1 MMKNI
6 LKFSLLLMM
15 LGTFMNCNDRDDEN
29 LIQSIDRVK
38 IDSVKIP
45 QDTMAVFS
53 IQTLK
58 TFSNFTTKCE
68 GFYGYDYIYTDQLTR
83 SVSSFKFKTEKDC
96 GEEVT
101 RASQIN
107 FQPQIRGKY
116 LFKFWNGKNAAGE
129 NSWIEKTIIVE

>member
-6 LKFSLLLMM
+6 LKFRLLLMM
-15 LGTFMNCNDRDDEN
+15 LGTFMNCKDRDDEN

-68 GFYGYDYIYTDQLTR
+68 GFYG
-83 SVSSFKFKTEKDC
+83 
-96 GEEVT
+96 
-101 RASQIN
+101 
-107 FQPQIRGKY
+107 
-116 LFKFWNGKNAAGE
+116 
-129 NSWIEKTIIVE
+129 